1 MVIPLW
7 IDIVTVAV
15 CATNLGAMQQN
26 EQCFFC
32 MSCVRSI
39 NTDVYSSVTLLNLN
53 AALPKTRADW
63 SNLKRFEAS
72 RGPNCPWIV
81 HALQAL

>member
-1 MVIPLW
+1 
-7 IDIVTVAV
+7 
-15 CATNLGAMQQN
+15 
-26 EQCFFC
+26 
-32 MSCVRSI
+32 
-39 NTDVYSSVTLLNLN
+39 LN